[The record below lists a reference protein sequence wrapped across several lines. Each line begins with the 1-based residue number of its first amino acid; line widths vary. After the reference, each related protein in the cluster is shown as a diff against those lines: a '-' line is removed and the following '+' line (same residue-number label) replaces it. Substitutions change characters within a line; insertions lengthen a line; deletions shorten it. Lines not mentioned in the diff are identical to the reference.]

1 MDKIQNQEIEKIFK
15 IKSDF
20 EAGKIDSYIIEPEYL
35 EAVNLIYSIEL
46 NTQEEQIKDL
56 KISIDWLYSKMQEII
71 KLNNKEQ

>member
-1 MDKIQNQEIEKIFK
+1 MDKIQNQEIETIFK

-56 KISIDWLYSKMQEII
+56 KISIDRLYSKMQEII